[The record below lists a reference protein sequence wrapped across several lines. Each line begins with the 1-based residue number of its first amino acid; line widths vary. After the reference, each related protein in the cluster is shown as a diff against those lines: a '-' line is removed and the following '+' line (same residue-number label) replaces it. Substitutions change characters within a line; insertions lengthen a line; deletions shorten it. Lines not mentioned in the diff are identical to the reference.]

1 MSEPLQ
7 QVRVA
12 IVDDHAMVRQALAAV
27 LADNPRLTVVAQGE
41 DTAEAIG
48 VLRDVVP
55 DVLVLD
61 YNLPGGS
68 ALAVLEESARLG
80 SPSRILILT
89 LHEDPLYAVRVLQAG
104 ANGFLLKSSA
114 MEELLTAIDAVQQGE
129 IFITPRLARDVI
141 DRLRQPPRARVGIDS
156 LSKREFEL
164 LRILG
169 RGDGLKQAAAQLNIG
184 VSTAS
189 TYRSRLLK
197 KLELDSTS
205 ELIRFAL
212 EHGLGE

>member
-1 MSEPLQ
+1 VSAPPE

-41 DTAEAIG
+41 DTASAFD

-61 YNLPGGS
+61 YNLPGGG
-68 ALAVLEESARLG
+68 ALSVLEEAERSG
-80 SPSRILILT
+80 SPVRILILT
-89 LHEDPLYAVRVLQAG
+89 LHENPLYAVRVLQAG

-114 MEELLTAIDAVQQGE
+114 MEELLAAIDSVQKGE
-129 IFITPRLARDVI
+129 IFITPRLSRDVI
-141 DRLRQPPRARVGIDS
+141 DRLRRPPQTRTGIDS
-156 LSKREFEL
+156 LSTREFEL

-169 RGDGLKQAAAQLNIG
+169 RGEGLKQAAAQLNIG

-212 EHGLGE
+212 ENGLAE